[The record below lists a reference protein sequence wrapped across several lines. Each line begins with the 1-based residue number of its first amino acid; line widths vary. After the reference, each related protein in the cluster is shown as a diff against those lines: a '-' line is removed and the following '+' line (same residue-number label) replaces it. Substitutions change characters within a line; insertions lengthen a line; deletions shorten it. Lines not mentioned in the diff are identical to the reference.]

1 MFSTIP
7 FRTQRLISA
16 LVVLTCAVMLV
27 APLALPAAISPEKA
41 WIGALV
47 FYAVTA
53 GSYGALPFIRRGDIA
68 AVAMWLMLA
77 VGVAPCVQGHE
88 LSPPN
93 MFADMAGVVMAI
105 APIYLARYRQVA
117 QGDTRFHRLVRDVDV
132 DAATRR
138 PATPVPQAS

>member
-77 VGVAPCVQGHE
+77 VGVA
-88 LSPPN
+88 LST
-93 MFADMAGVVMAI
+93 ASMAVAFLLMGVCSLGSVW
-105 APIYLARYRQVA
+105 Q
-117 QGDTRFHRLVRDVDV
+117 LVTG
-132 DAATRR
+132 A
-138 PATPVPQAS
+138 

>member
-27 APLALPAAISPEKA
+27 APLALPAAISPERA
-41 WIGALV
+41 WVGALI

-77 VGVAPCVQGHE
+77 VGVAPCAQGHE

-93 MFADMAGVVMAI
+93 MFADMAGVLMAI

-117 QGDTRFHRLVRDVDV
+117 QGDTRFHRLVRDVDADV
-132 DAATRR
+132 ATRR
-138 PATPVPQAS
+138 PATSVPQAS